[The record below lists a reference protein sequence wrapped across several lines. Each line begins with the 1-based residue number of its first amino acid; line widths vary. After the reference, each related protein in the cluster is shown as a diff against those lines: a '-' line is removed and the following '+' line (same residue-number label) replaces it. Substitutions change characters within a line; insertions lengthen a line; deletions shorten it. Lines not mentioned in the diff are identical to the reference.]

1 MSITKA
7 FEAIFK
13 LKEKAR
19 KRDELLIELEAS
31 LITRS
36 LKEASKNKQDKA
48 DCFYVKQLNEEA
60 RKKVEEG
67 KNKMQTHA
75 LGRNSFLSCKH
86 EGETPFELMLY
97 EKSGPRIVCRK
108 CALANMKDFQSKKKF
123 KSTKIYKRTN
133 YEASEE

>member
-1 MSITKA
+1 MSIAKA

-48 DCFYVKQLNEEA
+48 DCFHVKQLNEEA

-67 KNKMQTHA
+67 RDKMQTLS
-75 LGRNSFLSCKH
+75 LGNNGFLPCNHK
-86 EGETPFELMLY
+86 GETPFELVLY

-108 CALANMKDFQSKKKF
+108 CALANMKDYQSKKKH
-123 KSTKIYKRTN
+123 KSNRLYKRSN
-133 YEASEE
+133 YETSEE

>member
-48 DCFYVKQLNEEA
+48 DCFHVKQLNEEA

-75 LGRNSFLSCKH
+75 LGRNDFLPCNHK
-86 EGETPFELMLY
+86 GETPFELVLY

-108 CALANMKDFQSKKKF
+108 CALANMKDYQSKKKH
-123 KSTKIYKRTN
+123 KSNRLYKRSN
-133 YEASEE
+133 YEASKE